1 MAGVTPTIAEIT
13 ADSDAALQKLSGIEH
28 GLMADIQHMAFV
40 AFKAKRDFTLAEI
53 AERRKLRAKLTE
65 CREGVAVLAIVTADR
80 LDSSEEVKDLLREMR
95 AVNTG
100 LQKDLAELKKIEK
113 YATIAAQAAEFL
125 NKSVD
130 RLIKLAAAIS

>member
-1 MAGVTPTIAEIT
+1 MWLTGRLMPDFKTIA
-13 ADSDAALQKLSGIEH
+13 DFRRDNGP
-28 GLMADIQHMAFV
+28 
-40 AFKAKRDFTLAEI
+40 AKRDFTPTEI
-53 AERRKLRAKLTE
+53 AERKKLRAKLTE